1 MAREVTTSDSYLEL
15 VSKLIPGEIVAVYLA
30 VQSLL
35 VGLDQRVIWA
45 VIAFLFVLTPVYLL
59 RLGGVTRIAQ
69 AIFSG
74 LSFLV
79 WVYAVAPAT
88 ILGPIY
94 NPQIASI
101 VLILWTLLIP
111 LVVPKSPEGPGHTFD
126 SSSQRA

>member
-111 LVVPKSPEGPGHTFD
+111 LVVPKSYRHFF
-126 SSSQRA
+126 SSYQAFV